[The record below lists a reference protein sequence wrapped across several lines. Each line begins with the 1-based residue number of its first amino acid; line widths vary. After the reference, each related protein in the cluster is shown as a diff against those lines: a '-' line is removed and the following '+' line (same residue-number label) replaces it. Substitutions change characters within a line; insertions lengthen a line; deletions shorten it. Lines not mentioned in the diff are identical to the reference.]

1 MHGPNDSLSKPE
13 VTQLLKAWTNGE
25 QEALE
30 KLTPLV
36 YNELHRLAHKY
47 MARELPGHALQ
58 TTALVNEAYLR
69 MVDAQEVTWQNRSHF
84 FAVSAQIMR
93 RILTDIARSQ
103 HYLKRGGQ
111 APHVSLDEVPVVSRQ
126 QNVDMLALDEA
137 LDRLA
142 ALDPRKCQVVELR
155 YFSGLSVEETAE
167 ALNISVETVMRDWK
181 FAKAWLHRGL
191 SGENH
196 DGP

>member
-13 VTQLLKAWTNGE
+13 VTQILRAWTNGE
-25 QEALE
+25 QGALE

-36 YNELHRLAHKY
+36 YKELHRLAHRY

-58 TTALVNEAYLR
+58 TTALVNEAYLQL
-69 MVDAQEVTWQNRSHF
+69 VDAQAVAWQNRAHF
-84 FAVSAQIMR
+84 FAVSAQMMR

-126 QNVDMLALDEA
+126 QKVDILALDEA

-142 ALDPRKCQVVELR
+142 KLDPRKTQVVELR

-167 ALNISVETVMRDWK
+167 ALSVSVETVMRDWK

-191 SGENH
+191 SGEK
-196 DGP
+196 DDVS